1 MKKKERQY
9 EEGYYEISIDE
20 ISLDPNNP
28 RHDSVKDESSVLEA
42 LLKTKNFKNK
52 IITLMKDILE
62 YNQNPLDVIGVLL
75 TENNTLYS
83 KEGNR
88 RIAALKILNNFK

>member
-1 MKKKERQY
+1 MYIVDDYSDGSITIYQVLKVKKKERQY

-52 IITLMKDILE
+52 IITLM
-62 YNQNPLDVIGVLL
+62 
-75 TENNTLYS
+75 
-83 KEGNR
+83 
-88 RIAALKILNNFK
+88 